1 MSIGNVTSSLFA
13 AYQYADKAQKTAAG
27 QTNFTEQLKNTAGGA
42 RVDAYLDYLK
52 SKYGNVS
59 IQSVGK
65 DQTSLDRVGKSMSGN
80 DVIIAPNI
88 LEEMANDP
96 EKAAYYEQKIDHYFD
111 DIVPKGISLFA
122 AQGLVFE
129 PAGVVVHEDG
139 TVTYIAGCS
148 DSPERVAQVQ
158 AERKAKSEKRA
169 EQRREQLERSQE
181 VAEQQKQIME
191 SYLLRQTMTEAI
203 YKSMFDAEANYHFI
217 GQSQEIPFAIT
228 AYESAISTFSNS
240 VMGNL

>member
-1 MSIGNVTSSLFA
+1 MSISNVNSALA
-13 AYQYADKAQKTAAG
+13 AYQYANKTQNTAVG
-27 QTNFTEQLKNTAGGA
+27 KTSFTDQLKNTAGRA
-42 RVDAYLDYLK
+42 RVDEYLDHLK

-65 DQTSLDRVGKSMSGN
+65 DQKSLERAGKGMSGN

-96 EKAAYYEQKIDHYFD
+96 EKAAYYEQKIDHYFE
-111 DIVPKGISLFA
+111 DIVPKGISMFA

-148 DSPERVAQVQ
+148 DSPERVAQVKEEQ
-158 AERKAKSEKRA
+158 KARSEKRA

-181 VAEQQKQIME
+181 EAEKRRQIME
-191 SYLLRQTMTEAI
+191 SYLQRHTMTEAI
-203 YKSMFDAEANYHFI
+203 HKSMLNTEANYYFV
-217 GQSQEIPFAIT
+217 GQSQAVASAVT

-240 VMGNL
+240 VMENI